1 MAKKEKSSAKIA
13 HVENVVATSDIKAT
27 KLISVEKT
35 TFLASRLNGRKHSEI
50 IDTIVS
56 NISRIEKT
64 TTEQLTEKF
73 ADMQTNWYN
82 VDGVNVLILA
92 VNNVIENSG
101 IKRKLRLYI
110 TDETAKKVV
119 YADSITTLTARLK
132 TLVKMNQK

>member
-1 MAKKEKSSAKIA
+1 MTKKEKSSAKIA
-13 HVENVVATSDIKAT
+13 HIKNVVATNDVKAT
-27 KLISVEKT
+27 KSISVEKAT
-35 TFLASRLNGRKHSEI
+35 ILASRLNGRKHSEI

-56 NISRIEKT
+56 NISRIEKNT
-64 TTEQLTEKF
+64 AETLTEKF

>member
-119 YADSITTLTARLK
+119 YSDSITSLKERLK
-132 TLVKMNQK
+132 TIVKKNQK